1 MIAFLKRLFGATGRE
16 DAVAR
21 CYDLIV
27 EQSRRPEFYLAGGV
41 PDTLDGRYEMLAL
54 HAFLVVHRLK
64 RQGEPARLFSRDLF
78 EGMITEM
85 DRTVREMGVA
95 DMGVASRVK
104 RMAKGFNGRIHAYDH
119 GVAAGGDHGVAAGGD
134 HGVAAGGEHGVA
146 AGGDHGVAAG
156 GGEALLAALD
166 NNLYGTVLEPAPE
179 ALAAMAAYIRLAV
192 AGLAALPL
200 ETLLAGEVR
209 FPEPPGGGGGDSSR
223 GAGGGIPGG
232 GES

>member
-119 GVAAGGDHGVAAGGD
+119 GVAAGGDHGVAAGG
-134 HGVAAGGEHGVA
+134 EHGVA